1 MYNIFRPSQI
11 FLYYFAIL
19 QYKYLV
25 ILSIRRNF
33 ALSKCKWIA
42 TIYLQNVSTATT
54 IRIIYNIS
62 RE

>member
-33 ALSKCKWIA
+33 ALSKCK
-42 TIYLQNVSTATT
+42 
-54 IRIIYNIS
+54 
-62 RE
+62 